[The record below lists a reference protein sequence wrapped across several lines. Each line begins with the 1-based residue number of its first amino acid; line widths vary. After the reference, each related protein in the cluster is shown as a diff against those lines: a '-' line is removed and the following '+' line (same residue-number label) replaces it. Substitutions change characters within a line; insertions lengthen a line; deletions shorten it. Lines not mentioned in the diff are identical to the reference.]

1 MKHTWLKDEPSWQR
15 PKLYNQGRHRFRWRL
30 FILEETK
37 LPIAANDNIHP
48 APIFVGNIALALDQ
62 ADTDAA
68 LSGFV
73 VALAR
78 NQARIDHLQSMDA
91 ANDNT
96 KH

>member
-1 MKHTWLKDEPSWQR
+1 LRTVL
-15 PKLYNQGRHRFRWRL
+15 
-30 FILEETK
+30 
-37 LPIAANDNIHP
+37 NDNVDP
-48 APIFVGNIALALDQ
+48 SKLFAGNIALAMDES
-62 ADTDAA
+62 DTDAA

-78 NQARIDHLQSMDA
+78 NQARIDHLQSSEA

>member
-1 MKHTWLKDEPSWQR
+1 MSPN
-15 PKLYNQGRHRFRWRL
+15 P
-30 FILEETK
+30 
-37 LPIAANDNIHP
+37 LPIPANNNVDP
-48 APIFVGNIALALDQ
+48 AKLFAGNIALALDD
-62 ADTDAA
+62 AETDAA

-78 NQARIDHLQSMDA
+78 NQARIDHLQAIATGA